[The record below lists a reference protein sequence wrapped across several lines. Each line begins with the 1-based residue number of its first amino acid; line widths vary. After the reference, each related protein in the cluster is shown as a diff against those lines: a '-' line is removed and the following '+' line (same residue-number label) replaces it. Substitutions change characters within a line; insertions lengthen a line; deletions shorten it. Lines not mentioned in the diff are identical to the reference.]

1 MDLVVGRAHDDGAD
15 GPAGCAAVLEA
26 AQDVDFGVGQDY
38 PRSGGMEGS
47 AEKFQGNLKSHAI
60 SRKSSNTFS
69 NSVCQSRLW
78 LDVRVKANTYFNF
91 SAAPCLPFSLF

>member
-1 MDLVVGRAHDDGAD
+1 MNLVIRRAHDDGAD

-47 AEKFQGNLKSHAI
+47 AGKFLGKQKRHAI
-60 SRKSSNTFS
+60 LHMIS
-69 NSVCQSRLW
+69 
-78 LDVRVKANTYFNF
+78 
-91 SAAPCLPFSLF
+91 CLI